1 MPCQFYKKLFSLFF
15 VWWLDNHTEIHIL
28 LIMEAKLYSVS
39 GLFETGTEIATF
51 DRSREGLEQAYDF
64 VGNAFAWQIKCGSEL
79 VDECDPWREDDEAEA
94 RAFA

>member
-1 MPCQFYKKLFSLFF
+1 
-15 VWWLDNHTEIHIL
+15 
-28 LIMEAKLYSVS
+28 MEAKLYSVS

-79 VDECDPWREDDEAEA
+79 VDECDPWKEDDEAEA
-94 RAFA
+94 ETFVREPDEAKARTSIQPKFALAILFF